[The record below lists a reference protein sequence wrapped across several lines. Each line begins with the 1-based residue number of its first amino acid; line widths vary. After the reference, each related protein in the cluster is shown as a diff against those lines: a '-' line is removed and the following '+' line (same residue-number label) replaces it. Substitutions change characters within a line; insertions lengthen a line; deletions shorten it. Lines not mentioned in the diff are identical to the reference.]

1 MATPITE
8 IRGIGASTAAVLAK
22 HGFKS
27 AEDLAKASIDEI
39 VAVPGF
45 GESRAQK
52 IKEAANERLS
62 NPPAPAEAA
71 PAAPAAPAA
80 AEAKPPKAAKAAVV
94 KGVKEKKVKEK
105 KVKEKKAKGKKAKKK

>member
-71 PAAPAAPAA
+71 PAAPAA

>member
-52 IKEAANERLS
+52 IKEAANERLT

-71 PAAPAAPAA
+71 PAV
-80 AEAKPPKAAKAAVV
+80 AEAKPAKAATAAVV

>member
-71 PAAPAAPAA
+71 PAV
-80 AEAKPPKAAKAAVV
+80 AEAKPAKAATAAVV